1 MVGLCFVFVPVAR
14 PAVMCYGESVFCV
27 CPSS

>member
-1 MVGLCFVFVPVAR
+1 MVSLRFVFVPVAR
-14 PAVMCYGESVFCV
+14 PAMISYGESVFCV